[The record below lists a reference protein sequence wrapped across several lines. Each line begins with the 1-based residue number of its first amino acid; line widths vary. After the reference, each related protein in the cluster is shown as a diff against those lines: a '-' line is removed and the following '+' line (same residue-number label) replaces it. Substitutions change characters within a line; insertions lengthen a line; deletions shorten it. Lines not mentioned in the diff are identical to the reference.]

1 MDVAAR
7 VKGVR
12 GYAVQLMTK
21 VISDDSF
28 LLNANEDGGC
38 VEVLWAAAWICGEY
52 CRCVGYYFYDDAGF
66 NATHSE
72 LAEPQKLLNYLLQP
86 RVLTL
91 PPEIVA
97 VYLQGALKVF
107 GSWAAELA
115 EQWDDEDL
123 TRVKNAV
130 STVLERI
137 GDFASSPDIEVQER
151 VCSLNRTHSEF

>member
-1 MDVAAR
+1 MR
-7 VKGVR
+7 VRKEGAWRCCGLLPLSVESIA
-12 GYAVQLMTK
+12 GAS
-21 VISDDSF
+21 VIISIMKQVFDT
-28 LLNANEDGGC
+28 A
-38 VEVLWAAAWICGEY
+38 
-52 CRCVGYYFYDDAGF
+52 
-66 NATHSE
+66 HSE

-107 GSWAAELA
+107 GSWATELA

-123 TRVKNAV
+123 ARVKNAV

-151 VCSLNRTHSEF
+151 VCFLNITQHEFRIRY

>member
-1 MDVAAR
+1 M
-7 VKGVR
+7 
-12 GYAVQLMTK
+12 
-21 VISDDSF
+21 
-28 LLNANEDGGC
+28 
-38 VEVLWAAAWICGEY
+38 
-52 CRCVGYYFYDDAGF
+52 
-66 NATHSE
+66 
-72 LAEPQKLLNYLLQP
+72 
-86 RVLTL
+86 LTL

-123 TRVKNAV
+123 ARVKNAV

-151 VCSLNRTHSEF
+151 VCSFNLTEHEF